1 MPDERIAWQGT
12 SVKRNDGI
20 FRFEPLGI
28 DKTRVE
34 VEMAFEPEGVAE
46 LVGSGSAFPRGEPGN
61 DCAAYLPA
69 ELSCAQRMQSGNLPM
84 PRARFRSSMLLPST
98 HRVLSWYFVA
108 GGLVEYHGPRVGIT
122 CSFNNVTKITTDPV
136 RRPRAYDAAREPHP
150 VPLNHEARHPGGPRC
165 VSMRLRRSAGEIWL
179 PPVRPAAQCEASSL
193 LR

>member
-122 CSFNNVTKITTDPV
+122 CSFNNVTKITTNPV
-136 RRPRAYDAAREPHP
+136 RRPARTTRRASRT
-150 VPLNHEARHPGGPRC
+150 
-165 VSMRLRRSAGEIWL
+165 RSRSIT
-179 PPVRPAAQCEASSL
+179 RPATLAGLDASP
-193 LR
+193 